1 MLYRANVAALL
12 FCIVC
17 VGLAKPMRGRGQI
30 RGRGT
35 RKGIRRLVVLQP
47 FLTINRNGHVAI
59 SSLQGMER

>member
-17 VGLAKPMRGRGQI
+17 VDLAKPMRGRGQN

-47 FLTINRNGHVAI
+47 F
-59 SSLQGMER
+59 